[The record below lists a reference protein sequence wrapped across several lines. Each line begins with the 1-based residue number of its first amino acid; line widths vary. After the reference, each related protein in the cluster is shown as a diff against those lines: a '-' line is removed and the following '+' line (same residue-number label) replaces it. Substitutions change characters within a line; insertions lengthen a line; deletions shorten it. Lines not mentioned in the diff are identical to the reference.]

1 LTPPGPGIIHPDDA
15 PRSPAGSSALP
26 MPAPPPPAHSIAV
39 MTTPQ
44 MMALDQ
50 ALSEIDV
57 PRPERARWAD
67 QLAEVAH
74 QLRAVIRH
82 HRDVFPSSVGLPPGG
97 GRTLRCHEGVLAIM
111 RTGGLS
117 DSRSVAGLY
126 LLWLIVNG
134 FSLEEARDGESAGP
148 DLSPVVRQ
156 YYASLPGD
164 RFPNLAAVAGEFGNT
179 DLDERFDLLIGIFI
193 DGLAQRRDG

>member
-1 LTPPGPGIIHPDDA
+1 
-15 PRSPAGSSALP
+15 
-26 MPAPPPPAHSIAV
+26 MPAPALPAHSIPV
-39 MTTPQ
+39 TTPQ
-44 MMALDQ
+44 LMALDQ
-50 ALSEIDV
+50 ALAEIDV
-57 PRPERARWAD
+57 PLPDQARWAD
-67 QLAEVAH
+67 QLVEVAH
-74 QLRAVIRH
+74 QLRAVIRR
-82 HRDVFPSSVGLPPGG
+82 HRDVFPSSIGLPPGG

-134 FSLEEARDGESAGP
+134 EADAENAGP

-179 DLDERFDLLIGIFI
+179 DLDERFGLLIGIFI
-193 DGLAQRRDG
+193 DGLARRRDG

>member
-1 LTPPGPGIIHPDDA
+1 
-15 PRSPAGSSALP
+15 
-26 MPAPPPPAHSIAV
+26 

-50 ALSEIDV
+50 ALAEIDV
-57 PRPERARWAD
+57 PRPDQARWAD
-67 QLAEVAH
+67 QLAEVAR
-74 QLRAVIRH
+74 QLRAVIRR
-82 HRDVFPSSVGLPPGG
+82 HRDVFPSSIGLPPGG

-134 FSLEEARDGESAGP
+134 FSLEETQGPAGP

-179 DLDERFDLLIGIFI
+179 DLDERFDLLIGILI
-193 DGLAQRRDG
+193 DGLARRRDG

>member
-1 LTPPGPGIIHPDDA
+1 
-15 PRSPAGSSALP
+15 
-26 MPAPPPPAHSIAV
+26 MPAPPPPAHSTPEVITV

-50 ALSEIDV
+50 ALAEIDV
-57 PRPERARWAD
+57 PQPDQARWAD
-67 QLAEVAH
+67 QLAEVAR
-74 QLRAVIRH
+74 QLRAVIRR
-82 HRDVFPSSVGLPPGG
+82 HRDIFPSSIGLLPGG

-134 FSLEEARDGESAGP
+134 FSLEETQTGEPGPIGP
-148 DLSPVVRQ
+148 DLSPVVKQ

-164 RFPNLAAVAGEFGNT
+164 RFPNLAAVAGEFGNP
-179 DLDERFDLLIGIFI
+179 DLDQRFDLLIGIFI

>member
-1 LTPPGPGIIHPDDA
+1 
-15 PRSPAGSSALP
+15 
-26 MPAPPPPAHSIAV
+26 MPAPAPPAHSISV

-50 ALSEIDV
+50 ALAEIDV
-57 PRPERARWAD
+57 PLPDQARWAD

-74 QLRAVIRH
+74 QLRAAIRR
-82 HRDVFPSSVGLPPGG
+82 HRDVFPSSIGLPPGG

-134 FSLEEARDGESAGP
+134 SSLEETQAGETQAGETDAESAGP

-193 DGLAQRRDG
+193 DGLARRREG